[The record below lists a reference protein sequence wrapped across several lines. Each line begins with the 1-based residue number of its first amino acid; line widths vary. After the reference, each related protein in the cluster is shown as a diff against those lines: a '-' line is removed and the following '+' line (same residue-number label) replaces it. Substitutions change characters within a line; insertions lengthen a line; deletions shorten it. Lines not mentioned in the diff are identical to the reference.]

1 LNLVRTARF
10 LSLSA
15 AIYYLGLIKAG
26 GLSVT
31 FLLSILLLRLPHIEA
46 NIFWYSLVLF
56 FLIST
61 ILGGRFYC
69 GWLCPFGTVLEFSN
83 KAAGIITRKKFS
95 LPANIDSRL
104 KLLKYFLLI
113 GPLSAGIILG
123 SARVF
128 RFEPFAAFFRFSAA
142 GLMLFWLVVIIGIS
156 LFSAR
161 FWCRYL
167 CPLGALG
174 GILSSRCIA
183 KLKIKDGCTKC
194 NECVKICPVGALYLD
209 EKEDRPIC
217 NMNECIRCGECIQ
230 VCPVKV
236 IKWF

>member
-1 LNLVRTARF
+1 MNLVRTTRI
-10 LSLSA
+10 LCLSA

-31 FLLSILLLRLPHIEA
+31 FLLSILLLRLPHLES

-56 FLIST
+56 FLVST

-69 GWLCPFGTVLEFSN
+69 GWACPFGAVLELSN
-83 KAAGIITRKKFS
+83 KIAAVIIRKKFL
-95 LPANIDSRL
+95 LPVKADSKL
-104 KLLKYFLLI
+104 KLLKYLLLVC
-113 GPLSAGIILG
+113 PLSVGIILG
-123 SARVF
+123 SYRIF
-128 RFEPFAAFFRFSAA
+128 RFEPFAAFFRFRAS
-142 GLMLFWLVVIIGIS
+142 GLMLFWLVAVIGVS

-174 GILSSRCIA
+174 GILASRCIA
-183 KLKIKDGCTKC
+183 KLRIKDGCTKC
-194 NECVKICPVGALYLD
+194 NECVKACPVGALYLD
-209 EKEDRPIC
+209 EKEDRPRY
-217 NMNECIRCGECIQ
+217 NMNECIRCGECIR